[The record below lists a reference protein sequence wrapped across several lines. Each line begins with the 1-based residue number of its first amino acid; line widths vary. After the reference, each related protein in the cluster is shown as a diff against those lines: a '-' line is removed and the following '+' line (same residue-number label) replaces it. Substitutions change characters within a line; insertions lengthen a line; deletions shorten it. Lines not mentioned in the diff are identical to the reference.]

1 MEPGEVERREYIGID
16 LLKLLCA
23 FMVVAIHT
31 KPLASYDL
39 LDKGLGIL
47 TRMAVPFFFT
57 ASGYFL
63 FLSGKRETSGAKL
76 CMYVKR
82 IGILYCL
89 WSIAYLPL
97 LVSKCMP
104 QAAEDTF
111 AFGAFFRAVFWMGV
125 TGHFWFL
132 IGTVVASAM
141 VWVCYRILP
150 PGKTLAVATVFLL
163 FGTMCSTYRP
173 LVQNILPGGVFSF
186 IDAIEARNRIFYGFF
201 YVALGAFF
209 ACRALKERCASAYA
223 CVWLC
228 GLALLAAESL
238 LAFKTGVVQGTIMWL
253 TCPLAVAA
261 FFLWGLNAKLPI
273 SSDTAMK
280 FRNASTLIYTSHC
293 LFMVAFI
300 ALGMERRG
308 LLLFAAT
315 SVTSIILTIIL
326 LALAKRWKFLRY
338 LY

>member
-1 MEPGEVERREYIGID
+1 MERREYIGID

-39 LDKGLGIL
+39 LDNGLGIL

-97 LVSKCMP
+97 LVNKCMP
-104 QAAEDTF
+104 HAAGGGF
-111 AFGAFFRAVFWMGV
+111 AFGKFFRAVFWMGV
-125 TGHFWFL
+125 SGHFWFL
-132 IGTVVASAM
+132 IGTIVASVM
-141 VWVCYRILP
+141 VWGCYRFMSS
-150 PGKTLAVATVFLL
+150 GKTLAVATAFLI

-173 LVQNILPGGVFSF
+173 LVENLLPECVFSF
-186 IDAIEARNRIFYGFF
+186 VDAVEARSGIFYGFF

-209 ACRALKERCASAYA
+209 ACRPIKERGASVYA
-223 CVWLC
+223 GVWLC

-238 LAFKTGVVQGTIMWL
+238 IAFKTGVVRGTILWL

-273 SSDTAMK
+273 SSEKATK

-293 LFMVAFI
+293 LFMEFFKSM
-300 ALGMERRG
+300 GMEGSG
-308 LLLFAAT
+308 LLLFAT
-315 SVTSIILTIIL
+315 TSILSVIATIIS
-326 LALAKRWKFLRY
+326 LALVRRWKFLRY